1 MANNI
6 IKKVLDNGLT
16 VIIKETRHAPV
27 ATFWMWYR
35 TGSRNERTGIT
46 GASHWVEHMQFKGTP
61 TYPNDIL
68 DTLISR
74 DGGVWNAMTF
84 YDWTTYY
91 ELMPADKIRLGLELE
106 ADRMVNSI
114 FDEKE
119 VEAERTV
126 ILSERS
132 GSENSPSWLLYEE
145 LNSAAFR
152 VHPYHTL
159 VIGERAD
166 LETMTRDDL
175 FNHYQMH
182 YVPGNATA
190 VLVGD
195 IDAEESLKLIEKLYG
210 GIPAGSPPQD
220 VNRPEPRQY
229 GERRVTLNREGE
241 TAFVM
246 MGYHAY
252 DALHPDFFA
261 LVVLDSILAGASSLN
276 FMSTAYT
283 SSKTSR
289 LYKALVE
296 TNIAASVSG
305 GMVATIDPYLYTISA
320 VVSEGKSPREVE
332 TALDVEIERVAQ
344 GDISEAEFLKARK
357 QAKALFAYDSES
369 VTSQGFWLGYAEMLT
384 GDYTWSMNYLDNL
397 MSVTLDDVKRAAAD
411 IFHKN
416 SRTVGWYVPT
426 GNGNQP
432 GGDKA

>member
-6 IKKVLDNGLT
+6 IKKVLNNGLT

-35 TGSRNERTGIT
+35 TGSRNEKTGIT

-61 TYPNDIL
+61 AYPDDIL

-74 DGGVWNAMTF
+74 EGGVWNAMTF
-84 YDWTTYY
+84 YDWTAYY
-91 ELMPADKIRLGLELE
+91 EIMPAEKIGLGLELE
-106 ADRMVNSI
+106 ADRMSNSK
-114 FDEKE
+114 FEEKD

-132 GSENSPSWLLYEE
+132 GSENSPAWLLYEE
-145 LNSAAFR
+145 LTSAAFR
-152 VHPYHTL
+152 VHPYHTP

-166 LETMTRDDL
+166 LENLTRADL
-175 FNHYQMH
+175 YHHYQQH

-195 IDAEESLKLIEKLYG
+195 IDGEESLKRIEELFG
-210 GIPAGSPPQD
+210 AIPAGPPPPEI
-220 VNRPEPRQY
+220 NRPEPRQY

-261 LVVLDSILAGASSLN
+261 LVVLDSILAGASSMN

-289 LYKALVE
+289 LYKALVQ

-305 GMVATIDPYLYTISA
+305 GMVATIDPYLYSISA
-320 VVSEGKSPREVE
+320 VVSDGKTPREVE
-332 TALDVEIERVAQ
+332 DALDAEIEKIAQ
-344 GDISEAEFLKARK
+344 GGISEAEFLKAQK

-369 VTSQGFWLGYAEMLT
+369 VTSQGFWLGYAEILA
-384 GDYTWSMNYLDNL
+384 GDYNWSLNYLENL

-411 IFHKN
+411 IFHKDR
-416 SRTVGWYVPT
+416 RTVGWYVPT
-426 GNGNQP
+426 GNGTQQGP
-432 GGDKA
+432 E